1 MRTKITPGEFMA
13 LSCRVDRLSRMANSI
28 KNLEERL
35 DKLETN
41 QEKASKKV
49 MSSKEAAFYL
59 GISKPELYRLVHF
72 HNLPFSKPN
81 RKFYFDRH
89 QIDEWVKDNSIDSKK
104 YIFL

>member
-1 MRTKITPGEFMA
+1 MRTKIDSVEFMA
-13 LSCRVDRLSRMANSI
+13 LSCRVERLSRMADSI

-35 DKLETN
+35 DKLEIN
-41 QEKASKKV
+41 QEESSKKV
-49 MSSKEAAFYL
+49 MSSNEAAVYL

-81 RKFYFDRH
+81 RKLFFDRH
-89 QIDEWVKDNSIDSKK
+89 QIDEWVRENSIDSKK